1 MGHETAKVA
10 VAQAGSPNKS
20 MMKKGE
26 KNLHLDAVCS
36 FFVGTSFA
44 STGKAW
50 RGRRDS
56 DPAAHAATE
65 NLADVTD

>member
-10 VAQAGSPNKS
+10 VAQTGSPNKS

-44 STGKAW
+44 STGKEW

-56 DPAAHAATE
+56 NRAAHE